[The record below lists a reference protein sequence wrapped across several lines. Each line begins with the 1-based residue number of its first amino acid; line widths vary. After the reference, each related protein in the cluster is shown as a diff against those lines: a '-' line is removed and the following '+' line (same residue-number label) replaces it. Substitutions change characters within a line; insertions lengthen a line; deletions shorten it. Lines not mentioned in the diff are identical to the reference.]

1 LTVGRTV
8 DSLSHLQEAQMPTP
22 PRATRRQFL
31 RIAGATAGA
40 TTVLARSASAIA
52 AQQTAKPVSPNDRI
66 RIALLGGGGM
76 GQGDTATALKVP
88 GVELVAV
95 ADIYDGRFTECRE
108 KFGKDVQTTRD
119 YREVLSRKDVD
130 AVIVATPDHWH
141 ARMAIDAMEAG
152 KDVYGEKPMMH
163 AIEEGARMLEA
174 QKRTGR
180 ILQVGSQCVSSIVYE
195 KARELF
201 RSGALGQ
208 VNLIEG
214 WTNRNSV
221 MGALHWPIPKDASP
235 ETIDWDRFLGSAPK
249 RPFEP
254 ARLFRWRLYDDYGT
268 GMTGDLFVHLFSGMH
283 FVTGARGPSRVFCSG
298 GLRYWTDGREIP
310 DVMVAVFDYPALGTT
325 PAFNL
330 TLKVN
335 FVDGGVTSEWG
346 ETGFRFVGNEGLMEL
361 GGGSVT
367 VARRPPLARDWDT
380 EPAKDPGLSDAT
392 RHVHRA
398 PDGYDD
404 RLDHFRN
411 FFDAVRTRKPVVED
425 ALFGLRAAAPSL
437 LCNLSYEKQRPV
449 GWDPEAFKVAVA

>member
-1 LTVGRTV
+1 
-8 DSLSHLQEAQMPTP
+8 MPTP
-22 PRATRRQFL
+22 RNATRRQFL
-31 RIAGATAGA
+31 RLASATAGA
-40 TTVLARSASAIA
+40 TTVLARSTEALG
-52 AQQTAKPVSPNDRI
+52 AQEPEKPVSPNDRI

-76 GQGDTATALKVP
+76 GQGDTETALKVP

-95 ADIYDGRFTECRE
+95 ADVYDGRFDECRK

-119 YREVLSRKDVD
+119 YREVLARRDVD
-130 AVIVATPDHWH
+130 AVIVASPDHWH
-141 ARMAIDAMEAG
+141 MRMSVDALEAG
-152 KDVYGEKPMMH
+152 KDVYCEKPMMH
-163 AIEEGARMLEA
+163 AVGEGVLVLEA
-174 QKRTGR
+174 QKKTGR

-201 RSGALGQ
+201 QSGAIGQ

-235 ETIDWDRFLGSAPK
+235 ETIDWDRFLGQAPK

-254 ARLFRWRLYDDYGT
+254 ARLFRWRLYNDYGT

-310 DVMVAVFDYPALGTT
+310 DVMVAVFDYPAAGTT

-346 ETGFRFVGNEGLMEL
+346 ETGFRFVGHEGLMEL
-361 GGGSVT
+361 GGGAVT
-367 VARRPPLARDWDT
+367 VSRRPPLARDWDA
-380 EPAKDPGLSDAT
+380 EPPSDARLSDAA

-398 PDGYDD
+398 PNGYDD

-411 FFDAVRTRKPVVED
+411 FFAAVRTRKPVVED

-449 GWDPEAFKVAVA
+449 GWNAETFEVRSA

>member
-1 LTVGRTV
+1 
-8 DSLSHLQEAQMPTP
+8 MPTL
-22 PRATRRQFL
+22 RQSTRRQFL
-31 RIAGATAGA
+31 KLAGVTAGS
-40 TTVLARSASAIA
+40 TTVLARSGAALA
-52 AQQTAKPVSPNDRI
+52 AQEARPVSPNDRI
-66 RIALLGGGGM
+66 RIALLGAGGM
-76 GQGDTATALKVP
+76 GQGDTQTALKVP
-88 GVELVAV
+88 GVELVAA
-95 ADIYDGRFTECRE
+95 ADIYDGRFEEVRA
-108 KFGKDVQTTRD
+108 KFGKDVQTSRD
-119 YREVLSRKDVD
+119 YRELLGRKDVD
-130 AVIVATPDHWH
+130 AVIVASPDHWH
-141 ARMAIDAMEAG
+141 ARMAIDALEAG
-152 KDVYGEKPMMH
+152 KDVYCEKPMMH
-163 AIEEGARMLEA
+163 SIDEGALMLEA

-201 RSGALGQ
+201 ASGALGQ

-235 ETIDWDRFLGSAPK
+235 QTIDWDRFLGSAPK

-254 ARLFRWRLYDDYGT
+254 ARLFRWRLYKDYGT
-268 GMTGDLFVHLFSGMH
+268 SITGDLFVHLFSGMH
-283 FVTGARGPSRVFCSG
+283 LVTGAAGPSRVFCSG

-310 DVMVAVFDYPALGTT
+310 DVLVAVFDYPARGGT

-346 ETGFRFVGNEGLMEL
+346 DSGFRFVGSEGLMEL

-367 VARRPPLARDWDT
+367 VARRPPLAKDWDA
-380 EPAKDPGLSDAT
+380 EPAKETRLADAT
-392 RHVHRA
+392 RHTHRA

-411 FFDAVRTRKPVVED
+411 FFAALRSRRPVVEE
-425 ALFGLRAAAPSL
+425 ALFGLRAAAPAL
-437 LCNLSYEKQRPV
+437 LCNLSYEKERPV
-449 GWDPEAFKVAVA
+449 TWDAETFKVA